1 MKRWLNNGLMGR
13 WRCALRDW
21 LPFRRLIASDPS
33 NTPAIFRFDDELV
46 AKRVM
51 RERVRVFA
59 DRAFFGALTAP
70 LGTLLLAWIGGLVA
84 GWLHAALWFFAF
96 ALVESQILL
105 WGYRYRAVQPPDS
118 DVAAQERRLVGL
130 NGLVGLIW
138 GTSVWVFCVL
148 GQMDSYLFNLTI
160 LVGVAGI
167 SIMIMAPSRYATV
180 LFFAGLLLPPLVQ
193 VMVMPNPLS
202 GPIAVGIVIFF
213 GLLLQYGWV
222 AGRQLERDLESTVRN
237 EILAERLRLA
247 LGSAQQDWFDLN
259 LKSETMAASSDHI
272 KELDF
277 DVGTQQTSLQQWLN
291 IIHPQDLV
299 RVRQELAVAI
309 RQDGAAEAEYRIRSG
324 ASDWLWVH
332 SAGRVVERNAA
343 GKPLRMIGVHMDVS
357 ARKEMDEKIQK
368 LAFYDHLTE
377 LPNRRMLQDRLQHAI
392 ASVSRKPNRRGALM
406 LLDMDDFKALNDTWG
421 HDVGDRFLVE
431 VSQRLL
437 QCVREVDTV
446 ARLGG
451 DEFVVILGDL
461 EGDAFGHTRK
471 VAEEILHVVSQ
482 PYQLDLPIGVG
493 AAQAYSY
500 HCTSSVGVVLFGDPS
515 NSVDELMKQADTA
528 MYQAKAMG
536 RNTFRFF
543 DPEMQAEVAARAVV
557 DNELHHAIRKNE
569 FTLYYQAQVDGA
581 GRVTGAEALIRWQ
594 HPTRGL
600 VSPAEFIA
608 QAEVNGIIQPMGRWV
623 LESACA
629 QLVAWAAQP
638 ETARLTLSVNIS
650 AVQFRSPDFVEHI
663 LRTITATGANPKRLK
678 LEVTE
683 SLLLNNVDDV
693 IGKMVALK
701 SRGLGFSLD
710 DFGTGYSSLAYL
722 KLLPLDQIKIDRS
735 FVRDVL
741 TDTNDLAIIRIVV
754 ALANTMGVAVMAEGV
769 ETDAQRA
776 LLAVNGCHAYQGY
789 FFARPVPIHDFV
801 STTPMPVGTG
811 FTAPV

>member
-1 MKRWLNNGLMGR
+1 MTRWIHQKLIGR
-13 WRCALRDW
+13 GRIALRDW
-21 LPFRRLIASDPS
+21 LAFNRLIAPASK
-33 NTPAIFRFDDELV
+33 NTPAIFRFDDDLV
-46 AKRVM
+46 AARVTQ
-51 RERVRVFA
+51 ERVRVFA
-59 DRAFFGALTAP
+59 DRTFFGALTAP
-70 LGTLLLAWIGGLVA
+70 LGTVLLAWIGGLAA
-84 GWLHAALWFFAF
+84 GWAHAALWLLAF
-96 ALVESQILL
+96 TLVQSQIIL
-105 WGYRYRAVQPPDS
+105 WGHRYRAAQPPGS
-118 DVAAQERRLVGL
+118 DIAAQEWRLVGF
-130 NGLVGLIW
+130 NGLAGLVW
-138 GTSVWVFCVL
+138 GTSVWVFSVL
-148 GQMDSYLFNLTI
+148 GQMDSYLFNLTM
-160 LVGVAGI
+160 LTGVAGI
-167 SIMIMAPSRYATV
+167 SIMIMAPSRHATV
-180 LFFAGLLLPPLVQ
+180 LFFAGLLLPPLIQ
-193 VMVMPNPLS
+193 VMLMPNSLS
-202 GPIAVGIVIFF
+202 GPIAVGIAIFF
-213 GLLLQYGWV
+213 CLLLQYGWV

-247 LGSAQQDWFDLN
+247 LGSARQDWFDLN
-259 LKSETMAASSDHI
+259 LQSETMAASSDHI

-277 DVGTQQTSLQQWLN
+277 EVGAQQTSLQQWVN
-291 IIHPQDLV
+291 IIHPEDLD
-299 RVRQELAVAI
+299 RTRQALAMAM
-309 RQDGAAEAEYRIRSG
+309 RHDGAAELEYRIRSG
-324 ASDWLWVH
+324 ASGWMWVH
-332 SAGRVVERNAA
+332 SSGRVVERNAA

-357 ARKEMDEKIQK
+357 ERKAMDEKVQQ
-368 LAFYDHLTE
+368 LAFYDHLTQ
-377 LPNRRMLQDRLQHAI
+377 LPNRRLLQDRLQQAI
-392 ASVSRKPNRRGALM
+392 SSVASKPNRRGALM

-437 QCVREVDTV
+437 QCVRDVDTV

-451 DEFVVILGDL
+451 DEFVVILDDL
-461 EGDAFGHTRK
+461 DGDAFGHTRK
-471 VAEEILHVVSQ
+471 VAEKILHSVSQ
-482 PYQLDLPIGVG
+482 PYQLDLPH
-493 AAQAYSY
+493 AASAVQGYGY
-500 HCTSSVGVVLFGDPS
+500 HCTSSVGVVLFGEQTS
-515 NSVDELMKQADTA
+515 SVDELMKQADTA
-528 MYQAKAMG
+528 MYQAKGMG

-557 DNELHHAIRKNE
+557 DNDLHHAIRQKE
-569 FTLYYQAQVDGA
+569 FTLYYQAQVDGS

-629 QLVAWAAQP
+629 QLVVWAAHP
-638 ETARLTLSVNIS
+638 ETAHLTLAVNIS

-663 LRTITATGANPKRLK
+663 LRTLAATGANPKRLN

-683 SLLLNNVDDV
+683 SLLLSNVDEV

-754 ALANTMGVAVMAEGV
+754 ALADTMGVAVMAEGV

-776 LLAVNGCHAYQGY
+776 LLAANGCHAYQGY
-789 FFARPVPIHDFV
+789 FFARPVPIDAFV
-801 STTPMPVGTG
+801 TAMSMPLGTG
-811 FTAPV
+811 LTITL